1 MIINEKV
8 LYANNE
14 QYRIAEDG
22 RWHNNADCNM
32 NVTWRDK
39 LKCCCINDI
48 IVFMFIMYG
57 LLFTSGSIY
66 MHVCYN

>member
-1 MIINEKV
+1 MRRLTVTGNDKYINWYS

-32 NVTWRDK
+32 NVT
-39 LKCCCINDI
+39 
-48 IVFMFIMYG
+48 
-57 LLFTSGSIY
+57 
-66 MHVCYN
+66 